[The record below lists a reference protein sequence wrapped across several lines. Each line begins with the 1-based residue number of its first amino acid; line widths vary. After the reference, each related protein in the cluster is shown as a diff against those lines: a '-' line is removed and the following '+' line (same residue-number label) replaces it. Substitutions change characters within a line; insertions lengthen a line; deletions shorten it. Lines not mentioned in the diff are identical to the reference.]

1 MVAWSYSSIKTFDQ
15 CPKKYFHLK
24 VVKDV
29 KDEGNEASRYGN
41 DAHEA
46 AEHYIKH
53 GTPIPEQY
61 KIMRPIVE
69 ALAKFPG
76 EKHTELRLGVSR
88 RWNGDNWDYD
98 TTTFLGKDVWWR
110 GIVDFLIVDGETA
123 HMIDYKTGKNAK
135 YADMKQL
142 DLMAAAVFTHF
153 PEVQKI
159 KSALAYVVSNEFPK
173 KTHYRDELRTYFSVF
188 DRQLDQL
195 EVATDSG
202 IWNAK
207 TGPLCSFCP
216 VVSCEHWK
224 PRRR

>member
-24 VVKDV
+24 VAKDV
-29 KDEGNEASRYGN
+29 KDTAGPEADYGTQ
-41 DAHEA
+41 AHEV

-53 GTPIPEQY
+53 GTPIPEKF
-61 KIMRPIVE
+61 KIMQPVVH

-76 EKHTELRLGVSR
+76 EKHTELRLGVSLT
-88 RWNGDNWDYD
+88 D
-98 TTTFLGKDVWWR
+98 TGYAPTTFFGKDVWWR
-110 GIVDFLIVDGETA
+110 GIVDLLIIDGAVA

-142 DLMAAAVFTHF
+142 DLMAGAIFVHY

-159 KSALAYVVSNEFPK
+159 KSGLAYVVSNEFPK
-173 KTHYRDELRTYFSVF
+173 KTHVRAEIDTYMSVF
-188 DRQLDQL
+188 DKQLDQL
-195 EVATDSG
+195 EAALDSG
-202 IWNAK
+202 MFNPK
-207 TGPLCSFCP
+207 SGPLCGWCP
-216 VVSCEHWK
+216 VGDKCEHWK